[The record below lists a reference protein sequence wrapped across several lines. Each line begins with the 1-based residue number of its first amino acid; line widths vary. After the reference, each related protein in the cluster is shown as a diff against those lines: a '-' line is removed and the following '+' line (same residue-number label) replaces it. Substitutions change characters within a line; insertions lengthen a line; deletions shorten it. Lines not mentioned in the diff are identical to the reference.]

1 MCRGPSIS
9 ILCFNL
15 FFEKFLNHQVRI
27 NKRVE
32 CVDYHP
38 TPPGLV
44 TLNLKDP
51 PSHIYSQYLFQL
63 SVKPVY
69 YIKVGEKSKNM
80 VFRLLENAF
89 VSQKIESKHFYSCK
103 ILPQVQS
110 SPPGSGKLLVSP
122 RQHSFKNLFT
132 QQKGVC
138 PTAERVAIWVY
149 NIMFM
154 GFSSFVIVRF
164 FSIST
169 NDW

>member
-15 FFEKFLNHQVRI
+15 FFEKFLNPQVRI

-38 TPPGLV
+38 TPSGLV

-63 SVKPVY
+63 FVKPVY
-69 YIKVGEKSKNM
+69 YITVGEKFKNM

-103 ILPQVQS
+103 IVPQVQS
-110 SPPGSGKLLVSP
+110 SPPGSGKLLVFP
-122 RQHSFKNLFT
+122 RQHSFENLFT

>member
-1 MCRGPSIS
+1 MQRSLNLHPLFQPLFRKIS
-9 ILCFNL
+9 
-15 FFEKFLNHQVRI
+15 Q
-27 NKRVE
+27 
-32 CVDYHP
+32 
-38 TPPGLV
+38 PPGQDQQKGGVCRL
-44 TLNLKDP
+44 P
-51 PSHIYSQYLFQL
+51 PYSSRIVNPEPQSSSIPYLFTI
-63 SVKPVY
+63 VRPVT
-69 YIKVGEKSKNM
+69 VGEKSKNM

-110 SPPGSGKLLVSP
+110 SPPGKGKLLVSP
-122 RQHSFKNLFT
+122 RQHSFENLFT